1 MLAGLSKTQSEQ
13 RIRLENF
20 LRVLDFVCGIASA
33 LAVLFFVYDGL
44 SLASIVPAFLTP
56 ETRPYLYMCA
66 GLPGFL
72 FAYLCVTIHVLPPF
86 GWVPARAIVDPIG
99 ANEATILEERDVSGW
114 FDNSLLYF
122 QRFLKLTLTTNRL
135 IIRFNTS
142 LRRFAILEVPIEAI
156 GDVKLTEINQFLR
169 PANAIR
175 VDYPIEGRAHSFYFT
190 SDQQDAWI
198 QALCCTKEKA
208 V

>member
-1 MLAGLSKTQSEQ
+1 MLAGLSRTQSGP
-13 RIRLENF
+13 RIRLEKF
-20 LRVLDFVCGIASA
+20 LSVLDFVCRIAST
-33 LAVLFFVYDGL
+33 LMLLVFVYDVL

-56 ETRPYLYMCA
+56 ETRPYLYLCA
-66 GLPGFL
+66 GLSGFL

-99 ANEATILEERDVSGW
+99 ANEATILEEREVSGW
-114 FDNSLLYF
+114 FDNSLQYF

-175 VDYPIEGRAHSFYFT
+175 VDYRIEGRAHSFHFT
-190 SDQQDAWI
+190 SDQQDVWI
-198 QALCCTKEKA
+198 QALCRTKGNA